1 VEGAWRY
8 DAAAKKVQLD
18 LTQTEPGEPY
28 RLPLEVGITAP
39 GTAAAK
45 VEKVRFD
52 QKQQHFE
59 FAAEQEPAEVEL
71 DPNVW
76 LLIDAKI
83 VKK

>member
-1 VEGAWRY
+1 M
-8 DAAAKKVQLD
+8 QID
-18 LTQTEPGEPY
+18 LTQTEAGAAY
-28 RLPLEVGITAP
+28 RLPLEVGITLP

-45 VEKVRFD
+45 VEKVQFD

-59 FAAEQEPAEVEL
+59 IAAEQEPTAVEL
-71 DPNVW
+71 DPNIW